1 MLLKTLKERDGFEE
15 RGVVGQLLSGF
26 NWNNLAHCR
35 EKWRDFLNMVAKLQV
50 Q

>member
-1 MLLKTLKERDGFEE
+1 MFKNLEKRDGFEE
-15 RGVVGQLLSGF
+15 LGVDSKLLSVF